1 MCKINNFS
9 VVTSIYPK
17 YHAHNQVVPKTIVD
31 KFSLREIKIE
41 NLNYL
46 IRVKPNFGLVF
57 FLTLLSKFLKF

>member
-17 YHAHNQVVPKTIVD
+17 YHAHNQVVPKPIVD
-31 KFSLREIKIE
+31 KFSFSEIKIE

-46 IRVKPNFGLVF
+46 IRV
-57 FLTLLSKFLKF
+57 

>member
-31 KFSLREIKIE
+31 KFSFSEIKIE

-46 IRVKPNFGLVF
+46 IRV
-57 FLTLLSKFLKF
+57 